1 MHTHLLLF
9 VSTTFNINTAK
20 RLPCQSMLNF
30 TYEFLT
36 AITVCAPNPC
46 KHNGKCEIVN
56 KDKFKCHCNSK
67 EYEGKTCEIGL
78 VTTPGFTTIQPGK
91 TYIFTIEAKP
101 DNDLKITITS
111 NDNSLTITPSTILF
125 DSVTTYA
132 SFQLRSNSEG
142 TKQLSYR
149 LHGSDALT
157 FRQPLSQTI
166 YVKDPDPTLS
176 KTISETGAL
185 CKGCH
190 DKVMTAGNKRKKAV
204 PVHSTSP
211 WTDEAGKVTTSGISS
226 MDIDG
231 ATLPASLV
239 GSSIIDDNLVNS
251 NMGDFIIK
259 HTNDS
264 SAGPTNLPIEET
276 EGCVSEKPSTVYLS
290 DVVKVNAVPKTVA
303 DGVNQKTPAW
313 VNLIPQQTVT
323 TFDTQDY
330 AASILRGQD
339 IKEKHKK
346 CGDVVTAMENNQR
359 YYMYSTNQKMLMHV
373 NDEDVHVGSGVQICI
388 FQSISENQTTI
399 GFPNASKLL
408 QTLES
413 STGWKIKANGIDLKS
428 RNTGSIYRIFGQ
440 FSTEMSSDSAQVTLA
455 ITGDMEFVVMN
466 DTAVSNIYIPTILSF
481 ISAT

>member
-1 MHTHLLLF
+1 M
-9 VSTTFNINTAK
+9 TTLSIDCK
-20 RLPCQSMLNF
+20 NF

-36 AITVCAPNPC
+36 EITVCAPNPC

-67 EYEGKTCEIGL
+67 EYDGTICEIGL
-78 VTTPGFTTIQPGK
+78 VMMPTFTEMHPGK
-91 TYIFTIEAKP
+91 TYVFTANAKP
-101 DNDLKITITS
+101 DTDLKITITS
-111 NDNSLTITPSTILF
+111 NDNSLAITPSTILF
-125 DSVTTYA
+125 DSTTTCA
-132 SFQLRSNSEG
+132 SFQLRSSSPG
-142 TKQLSYR
+142 VKQLSYR
-149 LHGSDALT
+149 LHGSDALA

-166 YVKDPDPTLS
+166 YITDPDPNLD
-176 KTISETGAL
+176 KIISTTGAL
-185 CKGCH
+185 SQGCH
-190 DKVMTAGNKRKKAV
+190 DQVMNVGDRRKKGV

-211 WTDEAGKVTTSGISS
+211 WTDQAGKVTTSGISS

-264 SAGPTNLPIEET
+264 SAGPMNLTIVER

-303 DGVNQKTPAW
+303 DGVNQNTPAW
-313 VNLIPQQTVT
+313 INLIPQQTVT

-346 CGDVVTAMENNQR
+346 CGDVVTAIEIDKR

-388 FQSISENQTTI
+388 FRSISENQTTI
-399 GFPNASKLL
+399 GFPNASKIL

-413 STGWKIKANGIDLKS
+413 STGWKVKANGIDFK
-428 RNTGSIYRIFGQ
+428 NTSMGSLYRIFGQ
-440 FSTEMSSDSAQVTLA
+440 FSTEMSSDSARIKLV

-466 DTAVSNIYIPTILSF
+466 DTEVSNVYITNNLSF